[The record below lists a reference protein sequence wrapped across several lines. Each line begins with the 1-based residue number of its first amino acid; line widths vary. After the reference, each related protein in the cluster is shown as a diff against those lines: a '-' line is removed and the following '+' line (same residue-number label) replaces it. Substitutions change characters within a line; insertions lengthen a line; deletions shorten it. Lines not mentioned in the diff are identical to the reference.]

1 MDEISL
7 IQRCKEGDMEA
18 FNILFN
24 QYSNQAIR
32 TVYLILGRNDMA
44 EDIVQEAFIKCYKE
58 IRSLKNTEAFQSWFY
73 RLLTRIVWRYCSKEK
88 NYLHTESMD
97 DNNRETIAD
106 SLVLSDIA
114 EKDEIKRLVNE
125 AIDKLSV
132 PLKTTIILYYY
143 NELSIKEISKI
154 LGCFQ
159 GTVKS
164 RLHNARKFL
173 EKELRSKKFEGYCFY
188 NSLDGKEQDEN
199 VKPTTI

>member
-7 IQRCKEGDMEA
+7 IQRCKEGDMDS
-18 FNILFN
+18 FNALFQKYN
-24 QYSNQAIR
+24 KQAIR
-32 TVYLILGRNDMA
+32 TVYLISGRNDIA
-44 EDIVQEAFIKCYKE
+44 EDVVQEAFIKCYKE
-58 IRSLKNTEAFQSWFY
+58 IKNLKNPQTFQAWFY

-88 NYLHTESMD
+88 NHLYTESID
-97 DNNRETIAD
+97 DNNKNTIAD
-106 SLVLSDIA
+106 NLVLSDII
-114 EKDEIKRLVNE
+114 EKSEIKDFLNE
-125 AIDKLSV
+125 AIDKLSM

-164 RLHNARKFL
+164 RLHNARKLL
-173 EKELRSKKFEGYCFY
+173 EKELRNKKFEDYSFD
-188 NSLDGKEQDEN
+188 NRLNRKERNEN

>member
-1 MDEISL
+1 
-7 IQRCKEGDMEA
+7 MEA

-32 TVYLILGRNDMA
+32 TVYLIIGRNDMA

-58 IRSLKNTEAFQSWFY
+58 IKSLKNAEAFQSWFY

-106 SLVLSDIA
+106 SLVLSDMA
-114 EKDEIKRLVNE
+114 EKDEIKKLVNE
-125 AIDKLSV
+125 AVDKLSV

-164 RLHNARKFL
+164 RLHNAKKL
-173 EKELRSKKFEGYCFY
+173 LAKELRSEKFEGYSFY
-188 NSLDGKEQDEN
+188 NSLNGKEQDEN